1 MLGRACTFIM
11 PSGRLC
17 RATPLRDEPFCFWHS
32 PETAEEAAEARRL
45 GGLHRRKKK
54 TIGAVYGFQGLRTI
68 EDNQALLETAAI
80 ETLAL
85 ENSIARNRALA
96 GYAAVGAKL
105 IEVGDHEE
113 RLRRSRPHSTDRRL
127 TTRTPSGT
135 SARDARPTLGGPR
148 DLAHPHAA
156 HPSPGWTKPTPSG
169 VSTPMSPPCW
179 TSPRRRFRSTGW
191 PRRPRAE
198 LG

>member
-1 MLGRACTFIM
+1 MLGRACTFVM
-11 PSGRLC
+11 PNGRLC

-32 PETAEEAAEARRL
+32 PETAEDAAEARRL

-54 TIGAVYGFQGLRTI
+54 TVGAVFGFQGLRTI

-96 GYAAVGAKL
+96 GFAAVGAKL

-113 RLRRSRPHSTDRRL
+113 RLRALEAAQQGRVADETD
-127 TTRTPSGT
+127 
-135 SARDARPTLGGPR
+135 AFADVGP
-148 DLAHPHAA
+148 
-156 HPSPGWTKPTPSG
+156 
-169 VSTPMSPPCW
+169 
-179 TSPRRRFRSTGW
+179 
-191 PRRPRAE
+191 
-198 LG
+198 